1 MMATRRDTEHKK
13 DPKYKLVGGLLA
25 KEYVLWLIVI
35 YRTISHNKGNTDG
48 NHKLIMLMQLER
60 EGTQFKQ

>member
-1 MMATRRDTEHKK
+1 MTTRRHTECKK

-25 KEYVLWLIVI
+25 KGCVPQVIVI
-35 YRTISHNKGNTDG
+35 YRTISYNKGNTDG
-48 NHKLIMLMQLER
+48 NHKLIMLMQPEQ

>member
-1 MMATRRDTEHKK
+1 MMATRRHTERKK

-25 KEYVLWLIVI
+25 KEYVLQLIVI
-35 YRTISHNKGNTDG
+35 YRTISHNKGNTDA